1 MDAFPAFFPLAGR
14 TIAIVGEGA
23 AAESKLRLFDGSPA
37 RVVRVEDAKAL
48 KPKAY
53 DGASLVFICA
63 GDEAFRAKAADAARA
78 AGAVVNVVDH
88 PALSDFMTPALVDR
102 GQVVA
107 AVGTTGSAPLLA
119 TLLRSDIEARVPE
132 GAGRVAALF
141 GAVREELRQ
150 ALPNLDARRAF
161 LREALVGPAAEAAM
175 ADDMPTARRL
185 LAGALAGAATA
196 KPRTG
201 RLRVVMD
208 SGQGDLISLRAA
220 RALAQADVLVIGD
233 GAAPATI
240 ALARREARRLKAEEA
255 GAKAL
260 TGLLAKGLDVVWVS
274 AREPV
279 FAPVA
284 IEVEIERLWPG
295 RG

>member
-37 RVVRVEDAKAL
+37 RVVRVEEAKAL

-63 GDEAFRAKAADAARA
+63 G

-141 GAVREELRQ
+141 GAMREELRQ
-150 ALPNLDARRAF
+150 
-161 LREALVGPAAEAAM
+161 
-175 ADDMPTARRL
+175 
-185 LAGALAGAATA
+185 
-196 KPRTG
+196 
-201 RLRVVMD
+201 
-208 SGQGDLISLRAA
+208 
-220 RALAQADVLVIGD
+220 
-233 GAAPATI
+233 
-240 ALARREARRLKAEEA
+240 
-255 GAKAL
+255 
-260 TGLLAKGLDVVWVS
+260 
-274 AREPV
+274 
-279 FAPVA
+279 
-284 IEVEIERLWPG
+284 
-295 RG
+295 

>member
-1 MDAFPAFFPLAGR
+1 MEAFPAFFPLAGR
-14 TIAIVGEGA
+14 RIAVVGAGD
-23 AAESKLRLFDGSPA
+23 AAEAKLRLFDGSPA
-37 RVVRVEDAKAL
+37 TLIRIADGAAHEPA
-48 KPKAY
+48 AY
-53 DGASLVFICA
+53 DRVSIAFVCA
-63 GDEAFRAKAADAARA
+63 GDKAFRAKAASAARA

-88 PALSDFMTPALVDR
+88 PALSDFMTPALIDR

-141 GAVREELRQ
+141 GAMREELRQ
-150 ALPNLDARRAF
+150 ALPDLDARRAF

-175 ADDMPTARRL
+175 ADDMAGARRL
-185 LAGALAGAATA
+185 LAEALSAAAAA
-196 KPRTG
+196 KPRVG
-201 RLRVVMD
+201 RLRIVMD
-208 SGQGDLISLRAA
+208 GGHGDLISLRAA
-220 RALAQADVLVIGD
+220 RALAQADVLVIGE

-240 ALARREARRLKAEEA
+240 ALARREARRLGAKEA
-255 GAKAL
+255 GVKAL
-260 TGLLAKGLDVVWVS
+260 AGLLAKGLDVVWVS

-279 FAPVA
+279 LAPVG
-284 IEVEIERLWPG
+284 IDVEIERLWPG

>member
-1 MDAFPAFFPLAGR
+1 MEAFPAFFPLSGR
-14 TIAIVGEGA
+14 TIAIVGDGA

-37 RVVRVEDAKAL
+37 TLVRVEDGKAHE
-48 KPKAY
+48 PESY
-53 DGASLVFICA
+53 DGASIAFICG

-141 GAVREELRQ
+141 GAMREELRQ
-150 ALPNLDARRAF
+150 ALPDLDARRGF
-161 LREALVGPAAEAAM
+161 LREAMVGPAAEAAM
-175 ADDMPTARRL
+175 ADDMDSAKRL
-185 LAGALAGAATA
+185 LADALAAAATA
-196 KPRTG
+196 KPRAG
-201 RLRVVMD
+201 RLRIVMD
-208 SGQGDLISLRAA
+208 GGQGDLISLRAA
-220 RALAQADVLVIGD
+220 RALAQADVLVLGE
-233 GAAPATI
+233 GAAASTV
-240 ALARREARRLKAEEA
+240 ALARREARRMKPKEA
-255 GAKAL
+255 GTKVLAE
-260 TGLLAKGLDVVWVS
+260 LLAKGLDVVWVS

-279 FAPVA
+279 IAPVGIDVA
-284 IEVEIERLWPG
+284 IERLWPG

>member
-53 DGASLVFICA
+53 DGARLVFICA

-201 RLRVVMD
+201 RLRIVMD

-220 RALAQADVLVIGD
+220 RALAQAD

-279 FAPVA
+279 LAPVA